1 MNPRQQLTLGY
12 VLIGLGVAAW
22 IPYVV
27 LLLTGAEISF
37 LPFLGLHLAGVLS
50 GAWFRSR
57 ATRSLAVGKPHRRK
71 SLVGRILIYL
81 GILAWVPYFALQR
94 AGGAE
99 ISMAPFLTAHLIGV
113 LGGGALLVSSYFPS
127 TEGRE
132 GEQDPPSQ
140 KRD

>member
-37 LPFLGLHLAGVLS
+37 LPFLGFHLAGVLS
-50 GAWFRSR
+50 GSWLRSR
-57 ATRSLAVGKPHRRK
+57 ATRSLAVGKPYRRRG
-71 SLVGRILIYL
+71 LMGRILIYL
-81 GILAWVPYFALQR
+81 GVLAWVPYFALQR
-94 AGGAE
+94 VGGAE

-113 LGGGALLVSSYFPS
+113 LGGGALLASSYFPGPDGS
-127 TEGRE
+127 EG
-132 GEQDPPSQ
+132 D
-140 KRD
+140 RD

>member
-1 MNPRQQLTLGY
+1 MKPQQQLTLGY

-27 LLLTGAEISF
+27 LLLAGAEISF

-50 GAWFRSR
+50 GAWLRSR
-57 ATRSLAVGKPHRRK
+57 ATRSLAMGKPHRRRG
-71 SLVGRILIYL
+71 LVGRILIYL
-81 GILAWVPYFALQR
+81 GILAWVPYFVLQQAL
-94 AGGAE
+94 GAE

-113 LGGGALLVSSYFPS
+113 LGGGALLVSSYFPGPK
-127 TEGRE
+127 GRK
-132 GEQDPPSQ
+132 GEQDPPSG